1 MREPTPSHE
10 AAAELRRMREDAERY
25 RFWRRILL
33 RRPERHATG
42 APIYSTTLETPAD
55 IDADGFDLI
64 IDVARRADNGE
75 TTSFGT
81 GFLADEPAHE
91 PEAEP
96 PVPEPAPVGPMACGC
111 GAVRPPTRGRRP
123 ATWTC
128 DACVASGVHW

>member
-10 AAAELRRMREDAERY
+10 AAAELRRMRDDAERY

-33 RRPERHATG
+33 RCPERHPTG

-55 IDADGFDLI
+55 IDADGFDRI
-64 IDVARRADNGE
+64 IDAARRADNGE

-81 GFLADEPAHE
+81 GFLSPEESSAPA
-91 PEAEP
+91 PKAAPAEP
-96 PVPEPAPVGPMACGC
+96 VVCGC

-128 DACVASGVHW
+128 DACIASGMHW